1 MRILRKNDIT
11 VDMTMHKLESCFD
24 DSRPSITP
32 CLVCFEYIDDYI
44 DIT

>member
-1 MRILRKNDIT
+1 
-11 VDMTMHKLESCFD
+11 MTIYPLKSRFD